1 MSDEEDR
8 EQTLGVL
15 PLPPDGVFTEQDRES
30 TLGILPVEEAGPEP
44 EVPTSIL
51 RGGGIVYVSKAKR
64 RRLRKQRVKEAK
76 RQPLPKRPIR
86 LEVETPPL
94 VLDFSELENIQE
106 LIALY
111 EQEKAILDQ
120 QARINQIGESI
131 RFRQQQ
137 ALVEAEQI
145 RQQAILAQR
154 MAVIKQRID
163 EEETFLLLAIAM
175 A

>member
-1 MSDEEDR
+1 MSDEEER
-8 EQTLGVL
+8 ESTLGVL
-15 PLPPDGVFTEQDRES
+15 PLPPDGVFTEEDRES
-30 TLGILPVEEAGPEP
+30 TLGILPLEEAGPEP
-44 EVPTSIL
+44 EAPVL

-76 RQPLPKRPIR
+76 RKPLPKRPVR

>member
-15 PLPPDGVFTEQDRES
+15 PLPPDGVFTEEDRES
-30 TLGILPVEEAGPEP
+30 TLGILPLDGETPPTPEAP
-44 EVPTSIL
+44 VL

-76 RQPLPKRPIR
+76 RKPLPKRPVQ

-137 ALVEAEQI
+137 ALAEADQI
-145 RQQAILAQR
+145 RQQAILAQQ